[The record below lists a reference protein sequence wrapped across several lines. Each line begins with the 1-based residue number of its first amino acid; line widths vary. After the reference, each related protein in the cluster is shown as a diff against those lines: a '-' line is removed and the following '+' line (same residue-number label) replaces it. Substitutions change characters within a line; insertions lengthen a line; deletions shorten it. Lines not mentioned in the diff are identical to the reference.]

1 MTIHDKKLAD
11 SIAANISF
19 DDAMRGYRR
28 RRIAQRPSIETDI
41 FQALTRAGNRLYG
54 DRLNTPE
61 CARKYIY
68 MKRHRIIWAG
78 AADRLAKD
86 IF

>member
-1 MTIHDKKLAD
+1 MKAHSKKLAD

-28 RRIAQRPSIETDI
+28 RRNAQRPAVETDM

-61 CARKYIY
+61 SARKYMD
-68 MKRHRIIWAG
+68 MKRHRIIWTG
-78 AADRLAKD
+78 AADRLARD
-86 IF
+86 HF